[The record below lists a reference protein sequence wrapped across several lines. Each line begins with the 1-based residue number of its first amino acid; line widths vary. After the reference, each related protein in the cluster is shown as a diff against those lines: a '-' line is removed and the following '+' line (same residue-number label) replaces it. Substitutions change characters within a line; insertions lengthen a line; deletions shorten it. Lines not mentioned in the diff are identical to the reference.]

1 MRNVCLG
8 RGVLLVITQS
18 AVWRRLAAC
27 TEGVSLLQEDGQ
39 KFLQNMGCVSATTN
53 GDRCSH
59 HPLHCSLSADHQSHN
74 NELSWTLCSSKRRQ
88 VSMVSARGQTVRVHA
103 VTSGNFERG
112 SSETLDGDVPRP
124 GCNETNRP
132 RSYHVCGDY
141 AAQV

>member
-59 HPLHCSLSADHQSHN
+59 HT
-74 NELSWTLCSSKRRQ
+74 EGCSSDPQ
-88 VSMVSARGQTVRVHA
+88 QQAELDSLFEQTA
-103 VTSGNFERG
+103 TG
-112 SSETLDGDVPRP
+112 
-124 GCNETNRP
+124 
-132 RSYHVCGDY
+132 
-141 AAQV
+141 